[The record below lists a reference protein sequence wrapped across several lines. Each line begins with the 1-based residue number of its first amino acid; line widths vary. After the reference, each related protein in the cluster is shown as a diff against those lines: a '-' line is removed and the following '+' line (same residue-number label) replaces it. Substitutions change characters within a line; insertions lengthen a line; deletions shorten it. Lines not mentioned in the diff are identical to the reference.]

1 MEELWNGFRMEEFLF
16 EDHVALVVL
25 PNEGTANGHLLM
37 KTEYWGAFPATEA
50 ALVEKGFHLCYVKN
64 DNRWGTD
71 ADVDRKARF
80 VRFVSEKYGLGGK
93 VVPVGMSCGGLHAVK
108 FAGKYPEMVSCMYL
122 DAPVFNYMS
131 CPCGFGVGEPLDEG
145 RGIDE
150 AIRALGL
157 SGISELIC
165 YRDMP
170 MDKIPVLVE
179 NKIPVIMVAGDADTA
194 VPYPENGILLKNAY
208 TAAGL
213 ELPVYIKE
221 GCAHHPHGLADL
233 NIVVDFVLQHV

>member
-1 MEELWNGFRMEEFLF
+1 MTELWNGFRMESFVF
-16 EDHVALVVL
+16 EDHDALLVF
-25 PNEGTANGHLLM
+25 PKEGTANGHLLV

-50 ALVEKGFHLCYVKN
+50 ALVEKGFHLCYIRN

-71 ADVDRKARF
+71 ADIERKARF
-80 VRFVSEKYGLGGK
+80 VRFVAGKYGLNEK
-93 VVPVGMSCGGLHAVK
+93 VVPVGMSCGGLSAVK
-108 FAGKYPEMVSCMYL
+108 FAAAYPELVACMYL

-131 CPCGFGVGEPLDEG
+131 CPCGFGVGEALDKG
-145 RGIDE
+145 KGIDE
-150 AIRALGL
+150 AIGALGL

-170 MDKIPVLVE
+170 MDKIPALVKH
-179 NKIPVIMVAGDADTA
+179 KIPVVMVVGDSDTA
-194 VPYPENGILLKNAY
+194 VPYTENGILLKNAY

-221 GCAHHPHGLADL
+221 GCAHHPHGLDDCS
-233 NIVVDFVLQHV
+233 IVVDFILKHL